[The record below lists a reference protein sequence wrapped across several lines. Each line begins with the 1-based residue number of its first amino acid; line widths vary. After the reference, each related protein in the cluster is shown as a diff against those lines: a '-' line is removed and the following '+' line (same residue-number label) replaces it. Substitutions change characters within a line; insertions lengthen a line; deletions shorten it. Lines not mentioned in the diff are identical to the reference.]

1 MNEIKM
7 DRKELLKI
15 VKENLKKHLADYA
28 EAVEDYK
35 AGALK
40 VATANLKIAKTG
52 EIDKFNQIKSLPQR
66 PVSYEKEYNRAIR
79 MLELS
84 IENEIVVEQDVF
96 NQLVLD
102 EWHWKNQ
109 FIASAMT
116 YKSL

>member
-15 VKENLKKHLADYA
+15 VKENLKKHLVDYA
-28 EAVEDYK
+28 ESVEDYK

-40 VATANLKIAKTG
+40 VAAANLKIAKTG

-66 PVSYEKEYNRAIR
+66 PFSYEKEYNRAIR

-84 IENEIVVEQDVF
+84 VDSEIMVEQDVF

-102 EWHWKNQ
+102 EWHWKTQ
-109 FIASAMT
+109 FVNAAMT

>member
-7 DRKELLKI
+7 NRKELLKI
-15 VKENLKKHLADYA
+15 VKENLKKHLTDYA
-28 EAVEDYK
+28 ESVEDYK

-52 EIDKFNQIKSLPQR
+52 DIDKFHQIKGLPQR

-84 IENEIVVEQDVF
+84 VDEEIMVEQDTF

-102 EWHWKNQ
+102 EWHWKNS
-109 FIASAMT
+109 FVAASMS